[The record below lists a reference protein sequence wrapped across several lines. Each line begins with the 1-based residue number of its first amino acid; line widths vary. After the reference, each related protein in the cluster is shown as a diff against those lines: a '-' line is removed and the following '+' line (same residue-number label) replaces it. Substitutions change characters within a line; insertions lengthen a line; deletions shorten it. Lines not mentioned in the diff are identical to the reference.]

1 VELPLTPLDLLT
13 RARRLFP
20 DRVGVHDGEASW
32 TYAAFAERCHRL
44 AHALQGELG
53 VRPGDVV
60 AWLCGNTHEL
70 LEAYYGVLLAG
81 GVLLP
86 LNIRLAPAEV
96 RAILDDSGAAVLF
109 RHPSQVEV
117 EHPVRTV
124 VLGREHEALLA
135 RQPSGPVETPPVD
148 EHAAAELFY
157 TSGSTGLPK
166 GALLS
171 HRGLYLHAI
180 HSALT
185 MGLSGDDVVL
195 HTIPL
200 FHVNGW
206 GTPHYVTGLGG
217 VHVMLPRFEAGEVL
231 RLVEAHRVTQL
242 FLVPAMARLVLDH
255 PERASRDLTSV
266 RRISVGGAPSS
277 PDLLDELEGA
287 FSGADVIC
295 GYGMTESSPT
305 LTRSLPKPGAAPNP
319 AQRATTGLPIL
330 GVDARVLGP
339 DDEEV
344 PWDGETVGEIC
355 ARSNHVMIGYLGAPQ
370 ATREVLRDG
379 WLRTGDLATVDPDG
393 YITIVD
399 RAKDVIVSGGENI
412 SSVEVEHA
420 LASHPAVREVAVVGV
435 PDERWGEVPRAF
447 VSLVAPGA
455 AGEPELIA
463 WVRDRLAHFK
473 APKSVVVLDELPK
486 GGTGKIQKQPLR
498 HWGPGP
504 MSGSP
509 DEA

>member
-1 VELPLTPLDLLT
+1 MELPLTPLDLLA

-20 DRVGVHDGEASW
+20 GRVGVHEGEQSW
-32 TYAAFAERCHRL
+32 TYEQLAERCDRL
-44 AHALQGELG
+44 ALALQRDIGL
-53 VRPGDVV
+53 RPGGVV

-86 LNIRLAPAEV
+86 LNIRLAPAEL

-109 RHPSQVEV
+109 RHPEQVDP
-117 EHPVRTV
+117 EHPVRTIL
-124 VLGREHEALLA
+124 LGEEHEALLA

-185 MGLSGDDVVL
+185 MGLSGNDVVL

-217 VHVMLPRFEAGEVL
+217 VHVMLPHFDAGEVL

-255 PERASRDLTSV
+255 PERASRDLTTV
-266 RRISVGGAPSS
+266 GRISVGGAPSS
-277 PDLLDELEGA
+277 PELLDELDAA
-287 FSGADVIC
+287 FPGADVIC

-305 LTRSLPKPGAAPNP
+305 LTRSLPKPGSAPNR

-330 GVDARVLGP
+330 GVDARVLGA
-339 DDEEV
+339 DDQEV

-504 MSGSP
+504 MSGAP
-509 DEA
+509 DET